1 MRRTRFEASLD
12 KRRAMK
18 QAEEN
23 GGIADSMDVRMNLL
37 ERVKSG
43 EITLAESQ
51 KELAKIKR
59 DAKKSGKLTR
69 QQVYTRS

>member
-1 MRRTRFEASLD
+1 MKRTRFEASLD

-23 GGIADSMDVRMNLL
+23 GEIADSMDVRMNLL
-37 ERVKSG
+37 KRVKSG

>member
-23 GGIADSMDVRMNLL
+23 GEIADSMDVRMNLL

-51 KELAKIKR
+51 KELVKIKR